1 MLDSSSD
8 SPNQNRLMHI
18 YVFVPEQWMLFISQR
33 TKGREHFGDTHTRA
47 QYVSVHPD
55 AITSIPTL

>member
-18 YVFVPEQWMLFISQR
+18 YVFVPEQWMLFISRR
-33 TKGREHFGDTHTRA
+33 TKDREHFGDARVRA
-47 QYVSVHPD
+47 QYVSVHPGV
-55 AITSIPTL
+55 TVML